1 MSNITQSVIT
11 SLTIK
16 GAAEALEFYKRAFG
30 AVERYRL
37 EGPGGVLMHAEMQIG
52 DSVMMMSDE
61 FPDWGALS
69 PETIGGCPV
78 TVVLYVPDADAS
90 FAQAIAAGAKEKMPV
105 SDQFWGDRMGS
116 VTDPYGYKWSLATH
130 KEILSPEQIKER
142 FKDFA
147 KDCS

>member
-1 MSNITQSVIT
+1 MSDITQTAIT

-30 AVERYRL
+30 AEERYRL
-37 EGPGGVLMHAEMQIG
+37 EGPGGELMHAEIKIG
-52 DSVMMMSDE
+52 DSVIMMSDE

-69 PETIGGCPV
+69 PETIGGCPI
-78 TVVLYVPDADAS
+78 TIVLYVPDADS
-90 FAQAIAAGAKEKMPV
+90 AQARAIEAGAKERMPV

-116 VTDPYGYKWSLATH
+116 VSDPYGFKWSLATH
-130 KEILSPEQIKER
+130 KEVLSPEQIKER

-147 KDCS
+147 